1 VSGVGLRAQFR
12 SGRTLACLGFSFAA
26 LMIHWSCKLILFL
39 LVFFFVFRCGNGT
52 HYTGDFRTDIVVF
65 ININYSWQ
73 HTI

>member
-39 LVFFFVFRCGNGT
+39 LVFFLFSDVEMV
-52 HYTGDFRTDIVVF
+52 RTTQGILGL
-65 ININYSWQ
+65 I
-73 HTI
+73 